1 MTTEEAQKVLN
12 ELDNVRPEV
21 LTGEAKRLFEAIMTI
36 ADERD
41 EMKKENAFLQGK
53 ITALIR
59 IKKDLET
66 QRDYYKARYLE
77 FNNAF
82 INFKKEDKQ

>member
-1 MTTEEAQKVLN
+1 MTTEEAQKVLD
-12 ELDNVRPEV
+12 ELNNVRPE
-21 LTGEAKRLFEAIMTI
+21 LLNDEAKSLFEAIMTI

-53 ITALIR
+53 VTALKR

-77 FNNAF
+77 FNDAF
-82 INFKKEDKQ
+82 INFKKEDNQ

>member
-1 MTTEEAQKVLN
+1 MTTEEAQKVLD
-12 ELDNVRPEV
+12 EMQGVRPEK
-21 LTGEAKRLFEAIMTI
+21 LNGEGKRLFEAVMSI

-41 EMKKENAFLQGK
+41 KLKEENKELK
-53 ITALIR
+53 I
-59 IKKDLET
+59 

-77 FNNAF
+77 FNDAF